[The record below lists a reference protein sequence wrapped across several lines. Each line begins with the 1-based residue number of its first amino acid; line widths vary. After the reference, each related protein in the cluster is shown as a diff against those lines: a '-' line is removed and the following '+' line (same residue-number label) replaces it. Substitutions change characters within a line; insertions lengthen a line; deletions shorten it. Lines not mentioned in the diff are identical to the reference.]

1 MPDILGDFK
10 DSIDLIFAGK
20 REAETPIDGPGI
32 VNIML
37 SGRAGV
43 GKSTLVNAIFGEE
56 LAETGVGAP
65 LTQHIQLYE
74 QEGTPLRVYD
84 VEGLV
89 LKAGD
94 QKRIRAEVK
103 ALVRASR
110 KTLTTSDDIH
120 LMWYCVLSEGA
131 KLDPAEIDF
140 INDLAESLD
149 VILVLTKCLD
159 EGATR
164 DLMSY
169 IDMKRQEGALQ
180 IRAIV
185 PVLAMDKEVQGLGV
199 KAKFGLE
206 ELADLSYEMLPD
218 AQKRSF
224 AAAQKLSAA
233 LRKKAAYTVIALAS
247 AAAAAVGAIPIKIS
261 DAALLGPIQLTMFT
275 GIARVYGV
283 DLGEDDFARLVGGAA
298 PGTAAKAG
306 KAAAG
311 AAGKA
316 AAQFFKNIP
325 YAGPVIGGAVAA
337 SITGALGTAFQL
349 ALESQVNEAQI
360 DWDKLASAFNKSLD
374 VALKINFK
382 GKPEAE
388 PA

>member
-10 DSIDLIFAGK
+10 DSIDLLFAGK
-20 REAETPIDGPGI
+20 KEVDAPTDGPDI

-37 SGRAGV
+37 SGKSGV

-74 QEGTPLRVYD
+74 KEGTPLRVFD

-89 LKAGD
+89 LDAGA

-110 KTLTTSDDIH
+110 KTQTISDDVH
-120 LMWYCVLSEGA
+120 LMWYCVSSEGC
-131 KLDPAEIDF
+131 KLEPAEIDF
-140 INDLAESLD
+140 INDLAEALD
-149 VILVLTKCLD
+149 VILVITKSLD

-164 DLMSY
+164 QLMSY
-169 IDMKRQEGALQ
+169 IEMKRQEGALQ
-180 IRAIV
+180 IKAVV
-185 PVLAMDKEVQGLGV
+185 PVLAMDKEVHGLGV

-224 AAAQKLSAA
+224 AAAQKLSAE
-233 LRKKAAYTVIALAS
+233 LRKKAAYTAIALAS
-247 AAAAAVGAIPIKIS
+247 AAAAAVGAIPMKIA
-261 DAALLGPIQLTMFT
+261 DAAVLGPIQVTMFR

-283 DLGEDDFARLVGGAA
+283 DFSEDDFARLVGASAPGAA
-298 PGTAAKAG
+298 TQVGKAAASAG
-306 KAAAG
+306 KAAAV
-311 AAGKA
+311 
-316 AAQFFKNIP
+316 QLFERIP
-325 YAGPVIGGAVAA
+325 YVGALIGGAVAA
-337 SITGALGTAFQL
+337 SVTAALGAAFQMAL
-349 ALESQVNEAQI
+349 ASELNQSGI
-360 DWDKLASAFNKSLD
+360 DWDKLALAFNKALD
-374 VALKINFK
+374 AALKVNFK
-382 GKPEAE
+382 GKPEGE